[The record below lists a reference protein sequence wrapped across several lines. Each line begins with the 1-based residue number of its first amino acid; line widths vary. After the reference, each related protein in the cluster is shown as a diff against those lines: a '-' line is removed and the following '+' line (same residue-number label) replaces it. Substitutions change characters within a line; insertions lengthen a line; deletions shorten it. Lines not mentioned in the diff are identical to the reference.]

1 MKDISI
7 TLVNESCF
15 SFLKELESNSIDL
28 ALIDPPYEVSR
39 ETNFKS
45 GKAKGKDT
53 DRFRIS
59 MDFGDW
65 DSDFTGLD
73 EVIKELYRVLRKG
86 GTLICFYD
94 IWKISILRRYFDDAK
109 FRQIRFIEWVKTNPV
124 PINSKINYLTNAREI
139 AVVAVKEGKAT
150 FHSEYDNGIYRYPI
164 CHDRERFHPTQ
175 KPLALIEELVIK
187 HSNEGDMVLDCF
199 AGSATTAVAAY
210 NQSRNFIGC
219 ELSKEYYK
227 GSYLG
232 KKYKIK
238 RPQKGGKV
246 FAVRLDGP
254 NANSVKKHR
263 GIRQDIRAEISKQ
276 RCVVL
281 DIGSSIEV
289 DHKNGKYD
297 ELSNIELEN
306 QKIDDFQ
313 PLSKAA
319 NDAKR
324 QHCKDCI
331 KTARRLGYKE
341 GWVVGDENTSPC
353 IGCYWYDPKR
363 FNQLIS
369 KDYKKEK

>member
-1 MKDISI
+1 MKDVSI

-45 GKAKGKDT
+45 GEAKGKDT
-53 DRFRIS
+53 DRFRVS

-187 HSNEGDMVLDCF
+187 HSNEGDMVL
-199 AGSATTAVAAY
+199 
-210 NQSRNFIGC
+210 
-219 ELSKEYYK
+219 
-227 GSYLG
+227 
-232 KKYKIK
+232 
-238 RPQKGGKV
+238 
-246 FAVRLDGP
+246 
-254 NANSVKKHR
+254 
-263 GIRQDIRAEISKQ
+263 ISKQ

-281 DIGSSIEV
+281 DVGSSIEV

-331 KTARRLGYKE
+331 KTGKRYDARRLGYKE